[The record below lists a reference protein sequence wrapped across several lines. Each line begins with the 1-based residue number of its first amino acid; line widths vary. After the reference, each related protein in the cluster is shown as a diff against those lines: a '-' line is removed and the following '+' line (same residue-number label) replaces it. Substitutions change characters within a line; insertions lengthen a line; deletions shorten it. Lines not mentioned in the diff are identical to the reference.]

1 MRRKKWARPELEKC
15 PYFIDDATEFKNNWQ
30 SHFKRDLPL
39 HLELGCGKGDFISKM
54 AYNNS
59 EINYI
64 AIDLSRDVLGCARR
78 NIEKEFAETG
88 REVDNIILVAQNIE
102 KIETIIGENDI
113 IDHIYINF
121 CNPWPKKKHK
131 KRRLTY
137 PTQLEKY
144 KNFLKLNGKISFK
157 TDDDELFSESI
168 EYFENS
174 GFKIIYKT
182 YDLHSQNPSD
192 NVLTE
197 HEKMFTAQGIKTK
210 FLIAELI
217 DKGDHNI
224 ETTN

>member
-1 MRRKKWARPELEKC
+1 M
-15 PYFIDDATEFKNNWQ
+15 
-30 SHFKRDLPL
+30 
-39 HLELGCGKGDFISKM
+39 
-54 AYNNS
+54 
-59 EINYI
+59 
-64 AIDLSRDVLGCARR
+64 GCARR
-78 NIEKEFAETG
+78 NIEKEFSQSE
-88 REVDNIILVAQNIE
+88 RKVDNVILVAHNIE
-102 KIETIIGENDI
+102 KIEKIIGENDI
-113 IDHIYINF
+113 IEHIYINF

-157 TDDDELFSESI
+157 TDDDDLFNESI
-168 EYFENS
+168 EYFENC

-182 YDLHSQNPSD
+182 YDLHSQNPSN

-224 ETTN
+224 EATN